1 MSRIT
6 LFVLFLFGL
15 SVPIQVRATHIV
27 GGEMNYRCLGNQQ
40 FEVILTVYRDCY
52 FGVPFFDN
60 PASVG
65 VFDAGGNLVTN
76 LLIPFVAD
84 DTIRPVLSGDCFVL
98 PPTACVHTTTY
109 RRIVTLPV
117 SPGGYTLAY
126 QRCCR
131 NKTILNIEK
140 PDSTGATFSIYVSEE
155 ALDECNSS
163 PVFKEWP
170 PIYICVNEPI
180 LFDHSA
186 LDDEGDSI
194 VYRLCTPLNGGTLGN
209 PMPQPP
215 AKPPYPEIVWRDPPY
230 NLDNV
235 MGGIPLA
242 IDPMSGLLT
251 GTPNTIGQFVVGI
264 CADEY
269 RDGILISSTRRD
281 FQYNVGICGTTI
293 AGFTAPEFQ
302 CGFTVKFFNT
312 SLNADKFRWYFDVD
326 GDPSAT
332 SAEFEPTYTYP
343 DSGTYRVMLI
353 AQPDDKCVDT
363 FYREIRVE
371 RLSLDA
377 SFTHKFTEC
386 SDSLTLQL
394 TNTSTDT
401 ISQIVAWEWRLSSG
415 QRVLTSQEY
424 SPTFKIDT
432 AGAWVVTLIVT
443 AANGCRDTARL
454 IFPVRLATIP
464 WQDTTVRICLGDTIL
479 LNPAPIQG
487 VTHIWT
493 PNLYLSAANIPNPL
507 AFPDTTIT
515 YKLTTLSMN
524 GLCKDERFI
533 TVEVSPPLEIL
544 PPGDTAICDTPFEV
558 TGWADR
564 PATWTWGLDPALQTI
579 LATGN
584 PALLPLSQSAR
595 VYVHVRDDSGCEA
608 LDSFDV
614 LHLGL
619 EIALRDTLVL
629 CPEED
634 FQISFELPD
643 LTDSLVAL
651 SWSPGMFFPDGT
663 DQNPARVRFDAPGL
677 YVIFLE
683 AENQHGCASLDSVFV
698 AVLDTAA
705 GPGRVSWQQCGSYY
719 VTFSLQTPGAF
730 AYQWHFGDP
739 TQPQAG
745 GMGAS
750 AGHTYPGPGSYVITL
765 TAISD
770 AGCTDTLI
778 FPLDLGEPAILPA
791 LDWSYQTCADTAL
804 ILIRDISQAG
814 SSPFEGRAWW
824 IDGQFA
830 GEAEEFPWLVSGSDS
845 LDVRLIVRSQDGCVD
860 TLNQRIGVPVI
871 RLSLQ
876 DDLVLCPGDSLQLN
890 PGGNPE
896 YTYIWSPASL
906 FGDPT
911 AVSPWIS
918 PSSDVVVS
926 VQVMFTD
933 PDTCQVQRD
942 ISVVIRTPP
951 PAFIPSD
958 TVTCLAA
965 VFLQVSVGQ
974 GVAVRWYADPSYS
987 VLIGEGASLFQ
998 PVTQPRV
1005 FYVELTDPFGCRW
1018 LDSVAVRSS
1027 QLTVDLPDLV
1037 RRCAGDTLC
1046 IEPQFGGQ
1054 TNGLFLEWSGP
1065 GIFTVQDDPDAA
1077 CVQPVS
1083 PAFALALRAEN
1094 ADGCVASDSVQVPVT
1109 GSFPSL
1115 IATADPS
1122 IVVPGQTTRLSVT
1135 QGPGWTY
1142 AWEPA
1147 AGLDDPFSPEPL
1159 ASPEVSTTYRVTVTD
1174 DQGCT
1179 GTAEVSVRLA
1189 SAICEDPYIF
1199 VPNTFTPNADQ
1210 LNDRLYVR
1218 GNFIDEL
1225 YFIIYDRWGN
1235 EVFRTRDKEEGW
1247 DGTYQGKLMSS
1258 GVFGYYLEARCYDG
1272 NVFVRKGNVTLL
1284 RN

>member
-1 MSRIT
+1 MRRTS
-6 LFVLFLFGL
+6 LLFLVLLGL
-15 SVPIQVRATHIV
+15 LPSIRVQATHIV

-40 FEVILTVYRDCY
+40 FEVVLTVYRDCY
-52 FGVPFFDN
+52 FGVPFFDD

-84 DTIRPVLSGDCFVL
+84 DTIRPVLSGECFVL

-109 RRIVTLPV
+109 RRVVTLPV

-163 PVFKEWP
+163 PAFKEWP

-180 LFDHSA
+180 VFDHSA
-186 LDDEGDSI
+186 LDEEGDSI

-215 AKPPYPEIVWRDPPY
+215 VKPPYPEIVWRDPPY

-242 IDPMSGLLT
+242 IDPATGLLT

-269 RDGILISSTRRD
+269 RDGGLISSTRRD

-293 AGFTAPEFQ
+293 AGFSAPELQ

-312 SLNADKFRWYFDVD
+312 SLNADKFRWYFDAD
-326 GDPSAT
+326 GDPGAT
-332 SAEFEPTYTYP
+332 SEEFEPTFTYP

-386 SDSLTLQL
+386 TDSLTLEL

-415 QRVLTSQEY
+415 SRVLTSPDY

-454 IFPVRLATIP
+454 IFPVRLANIP
-464 WQDTTVRICLGDTIL
+464 WPDTTLRICLGDTIL
-479 LNPAPIQG
+479 LNPEPIQG
-487 VTHIWT
+487 VTHIWS

-515 YKLTTLSMN
+515 YRLNTLSMN

-533 TVEVSPPLEIL
+533 TVEVSPPLLIH
-544 PPGDTAICDTPFEV
+544 PPGDTAVCDTPFLVE
-558 TGWADR
+558 GWADR
-564 PATWTWGLDPALQTI
+564 PAIWTWGLDPGMQSI

-595 VYVHVRDDSGCEA
+595 VFVHVRDSSNCEA

-614 LHLGL
+614 FQLGL
-619 EIALRDTLVL
+619 DLLLRDTLIL
-629 CPEED
+629 CPDEEYSL
-634 FQISFELPD
+634 SFELPD
-643 LTDSLVAL
+643 AADTLVSIA
-651 SWSPGMFFPDGT
+651 WSPEIHFPAGSN
-663 DQNPARVRFDAPGL
+663 QNPALVRFDAPGQYVL
-677 YVIFLE
+677 YVE
-683 AENQHGCASLDSVFV
+683 AENQHGCRKLDSVVV
-698 AVLDTAA
+698 AVLDTSA
-705 GPGRVSWQQCGSYY
+705 GVPQVQWKQCASYRVS
-719 VTFSLQTPGAF
+719 FNLETPGAF

-739 TQPQAG
+739 AQPAATAAG
-745 GMGAS
+745 PS
-750 AGHTYPGPGSYVITL
+750 VVYTYPGPGQYVLTL
-765 TAISD
+765 TASSE
-770 AGCTDTLI
+770 AGCVDTLL
-778 FPLDLGEPAILPA
+778 FPLELGEPDIQLA

-804 ILIRDISQAG
+804 IRIRDISQPGAT
-814 SSPFEGRAWW
+814 PFVDRLWW
-824 IDGQFA
+824 VNGQFVG
-830 GEAEEFPWLVSGSDS
+830 GEAEWSWLVNGPDS
-845 LDVRLIVRSQDGCVD
+845 LDVQLVVLSEDGCAD
-860 TLNQRIGVPVI
+860 TLHQRLFVPVI
-871 RLSLQ
+871 RLELQ
-876 DDLVLCPGDSLQLN
+876 DTLIACPGDSLQLN
-890 PGGNPE
+890 IGGNPD
-896 YTYIWSPASL
+896 YTYSWSPASL
-906 FGDPT
+906 FADPT
-911 AVSPWIS
+911 AVSPWIN
-918 PSSDVVVS
+918 PSAGTGIS
-926 VQVMFTD
+926 VQVYFTD
-933 PDTCQVQRD
+933 PDTCSLARELWID
-942 ISVVIRTPP
+942 LRTDPQ
-951 PAFIPSD
+951 AFIPSD
-958 TVTCLAA
+958 TVTCLNA
-965 VFLQVSVGQ
+965 VFLQVVVGQ
-974 GVAVRWYADPSYS
+974 GIGVRWFADPSFQQ
-987 VLIGEGASLFQ
+987 LLGEGPELFH

-1005 FYVELTDPFGCRW
+1005 FYVELTDAWGCRW
-1018 LDSVAVRSS
+1018 LDSVAVRTAL
-1027 QLTVDLPDLV
+1027 LTVDLPDLV
-1037 RRCAGDTLC
+1037 RRCASDTLC
-1046 IEPQFGGQ
+1046 IMPQLGGD
-1054 TNGLFLEWSGP
+1054 TTGLLLEWSGP
-1065 GIFTVQDDPDAA
+1065 GLFVVREDPYAA
-1077 CVQPVS
+1077 CVLPSS
-1083 PAFALALRAEN
+1083 PAFTLTLRTEN
-1094 ADGCVASDSVQVPVT
+1094 TYGCVAQDSVQVPAATTLPMIV
-1109 GSFPSL
+1109 
-1115 IATADPS
+1115 ATADPPV
-1122 IVVPGQTTRLSVT
+1122 IAEGQTTRLSVT
-1135 QGPGWTY
+1135 QGQGWTY

-1159 ASPEVSTTYRVTVTD
+1159 ASPEAPTTYQVTVTD
-1174 DQGCT
+1174 QQGCT
-1179 GTAEVSVRLA
+1179 AVAEVGVRLA

-1199 VPNTFTPNADQ
+1199 VPNTFTPNGDA

-1225 YFIIYDRWGN
+1225 YFIVYDRWGN